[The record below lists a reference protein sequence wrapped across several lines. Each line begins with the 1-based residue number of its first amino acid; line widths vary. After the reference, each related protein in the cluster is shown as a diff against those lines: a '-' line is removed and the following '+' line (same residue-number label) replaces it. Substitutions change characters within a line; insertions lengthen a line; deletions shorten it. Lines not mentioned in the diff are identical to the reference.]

1 MTSVISGAVDEI
13 PPLGHDDATSLAEA
27 EYARLLAVVDTLS
40 PQDWLRPTDCTGWT
54 VRNMIGHL
62 LGMAM
67 MQADPA
73 ELRRQIGIA
82 TGLAQESGELRLTEL
97 TALQVREHAH
107 LTTSELL
114 AGLHE
119 AVPRVLAA
127 RRALTRER
135 RAAPYDPQLPGE
147 PVWTVGY
154 LVDVVLLRDPW
165 MHRID
170 LCRAVGRDLLVTPEH
185 DGRIIANVVGD
196 WAARHGR
203 PFGIELTGP
212 ASGAF
217 HAGHGGVGL
226 RSDAVAFCRTLSG
239 RTPQDGLLR
248 TGVSF

>member
-97 TALQVREHAH
+97 TALQVREHAE
-107 LTTSELL
+107 LTTTELRAAL
-114 AGLHE
+114 QDV
-119 AVPRVLAA
+119 VPRVLAA
-127 RRALTRER
+127 RRALTPER

-147 PVWTVGY
+147 PVWSVGY

-239 RTPQDGLLR
+239 RAPQDGLLR
-248 TGVSF
+248 TWVPF

>member
-1 MTSVISGAVDEI
+1 VISVAVDEI
-13 PPLGHDDATSLAEA
+13 APLDHDDATSLAEA
-27 EYARLLAVVDTLS
+27 EYARLLGVVETLS
-40 PQDWLRPTDCTGWT
+40 PHDWQRATDCTGWS
-54 VRNMIGHL
+54 VRDMLGHL
-62 LGMAM
+62 LGMAT

-165 MHRID
+165 MHRVD

-185 DGRIIANVVGD
+185 DGRIVANVVGD
-196 WAARHGR
+196 WASRHRR

-212 ASGAF
+212 AGGAF

-226 RSDAVAFCRTLSG
+226 RADAVGFCRTLSG
-239 RTPQDGLLR
+239 RAPQEGLLR
-248 TGVSF
+248 TWVPF